1 MLYFDDARPKIFKK
15 EENKE
20 VQEMLYE
27 LRVYEIVPLRMKDIN
42 DRFAKHTT
50 RIWERI
56 GIRQVGF
63 WENVIGPSNIL
74 TYILAWEDLKERQE
88 KWDAFTSDPE
98 WLKVVEETHKN
109 GPIVQK
115 VTSTIMRP
123 TSYSAM
129 Q

>member
-1 MLYFDDARPKIFKK
+1 
-15 EENKE
+15 
-20 VQEMLYE
+20 MLYE

-50 RIWERI
+50 RIWEKI
-56 GIRQVGF
+56 GIRQVGC